1 MRAKGKKLL
10 LALLLICGI
19 MAAFAGCT
27 LEDPTNENEPVTYK
41 ITYVL
46 NGGEGDALGAFE
58 EGVGL
63 SALPVPTKAGNTFAG
78 WYTTSD
84 FSGEAVTSIAADAV
98 SDVTLYAKWTPNTY
112 SVNYSNLAGGE
123 VSLTEGA
130 PNAVYGTDY
139 SFTLVETGEI
149 PAIVT
154 VTIGGSPIDVQPVE
168 NVYTIEGEEIVG
180 DISVT
185 VSISHVKVTYRQ
197 AEHVSY
203 GENALL
209 AEKNAPFTF
218 TVNAEQGYVITEVSV
233 TQEGGSPV
241 PVTGENGTY
250 SFAVTDKAITV
261 SATVRAVR
269 YTIEFDN
276 GEETFAQTLSAEY
289 GQDVT
294 LTDVGSLDGFVPEHY
309 TFEGWSLTPNGE
321 KAYDD
326 GATVRNL
333 TVIDGDTV
341 TLYAVLTAEQF
352 TVTVG
357 ETSGFEL
364 SDLPEAT
371 YGQDYVVRISDAD
384 SYVYDITAK
393 IGTREQKLEYD
404 DVRGVFVLDSEYV
417 TDDIAISGEKY
428 VADPAVYENVTPYVI
443 ADQFANGNEYKVY
456 ATLTEEGILFRLDA
470 KQHSLHRAG
479 GENVLFSDGIR
490 FQLGRKDGSAKS
502 SAGQYF
508 GVNVDGY
515 IGGTD
520 TSRAVA
526 KVSGESGAYEYT
538 LEGLMPVSAIL
549 NADLGYTAA
558 DFSAE
563 NLANT
568 RVYVGML
575 IINFNNHKSYQDT
588 VYSPN
593 AQYRYSYNGSWGMP
607 VGEIGKGTDDAANTS
622 IISVGGIESAIAKDG
637 VDGVISENEYGS
649 HALEYTNG
657 SNANYMKLY
666 GKRTDDGMYLAVQV
680 RTNTVVYFNGASP
693 SGCPENVDYMQ
704 FGWYSPTYQKY
715 VNYRLYPDGHIAD
728 SDQKYDYF
736 LKGLTTAVLIDKSNA
751 GSFTTKTQGNAAGLV
766 AGDNGYFV
774 TTYEIYIPNGIM
786 DLPQQSDGSDV
797 YSDLYVLFRHRCDQI
812 GESGDTNAFDGKDT
826 SGGTTWFYTNEE
838 NVGAWPEQPYA
849 TVTPDGIFDLN
860 RTFVFD
866 NTATGNT
873 EQTFS
878 EMAVKAYSD
887 AVLPVP
893 TAQIGYRF
901 VGWATEPNGEPI
913 DTAGGVPLVGKPDSE
928 GKVTLYAVYEEAK
941 YAFSVTD
948 ENELISDITGVTD
961 GNTVLLGQDITFR
974 VNAPSDG
981 MSAIATVT
989 IGGIEYP
996 IEPKDGL
1003 YTIAGEAVTG
1013 DIVVTVTV
1021 TQSEEPVTY
1030 KITYVLNGGEGA
1042 ALGAFEE
1049 GIGLS
1054 SLPVPTKA
1062 GNTFA
1067 GWYTTSDFS
1076 GEAVTSIAADAVSDV
1091 TLYAKWTPN
1100 TYSVNYSNLAGGEV
1114 SLTEGA
1120 PNAVYGTDY
1129 SFTLVETGEI
1139 PAIVTVTIGGS
1150 PIDVQ
1155 PVENVYTIEGE
1166 EIVGDISVTVSI
1178 SHVKVTYRQ
1187 AEHVSYGE
1195 NALLAEK
1202 NAPFTFTVNAEQGYV
1217 ITEVSVTQEGGSPV
1231 PVTGE
1236 NGTYSFA
1243 VTDKAITVSATV
1255 RAVRYTIEFD
1265 NGEETFAQTLSA
1277 EYGQDVTLTD
1287 VGSLDG
1293 FVPEHYTFEGWSLTP
1308 NGEKAYDDGA
1318 TVRNLTVIDGDT
1330 VTLYAVLT
1338 AEQFT
1343 VTVGETSGFE
1353 LSDLPEATY
1362 GQDYVVRISDADSY
1376 VYDITAKIGTREQ
1389 KLEYDD
1395 VRGVF
1400 VLDSEYVTDDIAI
1413 SGEKYV
1419 ADPAVYENVTPYV
1432 IADQFANGNE
1442 YKVYAT
1448 LTEEG
1453 ILFRLDAK
1461 QHSLHRAGGE
1471 NVLFSDGIRFQLG
1484 RKDGSAK
1491 SSAGQYFGV
1500 NVDGYIGGTDTS
1512 RAVAKVS
1519 GESGAYEYTL
1529 EGLMPVSAILNADLG
1544 YTAADFSA
1552 ENLANTR
1559 VYVGMLIINFN
1570 NHKSY
1575 QDTVY
1580 SPNAQYR
1587 YSYNGSWGMPV
1598 GEIGKGTDD
1607 AANTSIIS
1615 VGGIE
1620 SAIAK
1625 DGVDGVIS
1633 ENEYGSHAL
1642 EYTNGS
1648 NANYMKLYGKRTDD
1662 GMYLA
1667 VQVRTNTVV
1676 YFNGA
1681 SPSGCPEN
1689 VDYMQFGWYSP
1700 TYQKY
1705 VNYRLYP
1712 DGHIADSDQ
1721 KYDYFL
1727 KGLTTAV
1734 LIDKSNAGSFTTKTQ
1749 GNAAGLVAGDNG
1761 YFVTTYEIY
1770 IPNGIMDLPQQS
1782 DGSDVYS
1789 DLYVLFRHRCDQI
1802 GESGDTNAFDGK
1814 DTSGGTTWFYTNE
1827 ENVGAWPEQPYATVT
1842 PDGIFDLNRTFVF
1855 DNTATGNTEQTFSE
1869 MAVKAYSDAV
1879 LPVPTA
1885 QIGYRFVGWAT
1896 EPNGEPI
1903 DTAGGVPLVGKPDS
1917 EGKVTLYAVYEE
1929 AKYAFSVTDENEL
1942 ISDITGVTDGNT
1954 VLLGQDITFRVNAPS
1969 DGMSAIATVTIGGIE
1984 YPIEPKDGL
1993 YTIAG
1998 EAVTGDI
2005 VVTVTVTQSAAYR
2018 VEFTD
2023 TDNVTFSGNTEAYPD
2038 VDYRFTADVAA
2049 EDYYLAVIVTDAD
2062 GSVIPVEKINE
2073 TTYRISGAE
2082 IAGDITITE
2091 KPHEILSG
2099 TFDFE
2104 LAGFTYGG
2112 VASPASAVLIDGEDY
2127 SAAFSF
2133 SDGQYTVAENALA
2146 DLSVGQTYRLIMET
2160 EDKVYE
2166 QQFLF
2171 VTMVINDLD
2180 EFRLIQSKYYKG
2192 TKAGQ
2197 AASTDTSQYRD
2208 GYFVLA
2214 ADINKGG
2221 EYFEFTMSP
2230 GWTDDGTGAP
2240 SGDEMARL
2248 GWYGTLD
2255 GRGHAIYNVQAGA
2268 GGMFGIL
2275 TSQSVLKNVAVIG
2288 GKTVT
2293 GGKFIVPETGE
2304 EHANSFAGANA
2315 KNTGFL
2321 TRAIAGGTVS
2331 NVYIEMADMPQIDRF
2346 GTLAFIV
2353 KGGAHLE
2360 KIIIRI
2366 CASSV
2371 SATDRHAAY
2380 GLAYENSVADSLYVF
2395 GAVQNGAAGS
2405 AKADETPY
2413 LARNFNNLVAGY
2425 DVYGVGSY
2433 SELYMAKEDALT
2445 SFGSVWDFTEN
2456 SVSFGS
2462 YVYTEE
2468 VV

>member
-10 LALLLICGI
+10 LALLLMCGI

-27 LEDPTNENEPVTYK
+27 PEDQTNENEPVTYK

-63 SALPVPTKAGNTFAG
+63 SSLPVPTKAGNTFAG

-112 SVNYSNLAGGE
+112 SVTYSNLVGDA

-203 GENALL
+203 GESGLL
-209 AEKNAPFTF
+209 AEKHAPFTF

-428 VADPAVYENVTPYVI
+428 VADPSVYDGVTPYVI

-456 ATLTEEGILFRLDA
+456 ATLTEEGILFKLEA
-470 KQHSLHRAG
+470 KQYSIHRDG
-479 GENVLFSDGIR
+479 GANVLFSDGIR

-563 NLANT
+563 NLADT

-593 AQYRYSYNGSWGMP
+593 AQYSYSYHGSWGMP

-657 SNANYMKLY
+657 SNENYMKLY

-693 SGCPENVDYMQ
+693 SGCPDIVDHVQ

-728 SDQKYDYF
+728 SDNKYDYF
-736 LKGLTTAVLIDKSNA
+736 LKGLTTAVLIDKSYA

-766 AGDNGYFV
+766 AGSNGYFV

-826 SGGTTWFYTNEE
+826 DGGTIWFYTNGEK
-838 NVGAWPEQPYA
+838 VGTWPEQPYA

-866 NTATGNT
+866 NTAAGNT
-873 EQTFS
+873 GETFS
-878 EMAVKAYSD
+878 EMALKVYSE

-893 TAQIGYRF
+893 KAQIGYRF

-941 YAFSVTD
+941 YTFTVTG
-948 ENELISDITGVTD
+948 ESGLVSEITGVTE
-961 GNTVLLGQDITFR
+961 NVASLGQEITFR
-974 VNAPSDG
+974 IGEPAEGV
-981 MSAIATVT
+981 AIVTVT

-1013 DIVVTVTV
+1013 DI
-1021 TQSEEPVTY
+1021 
-1030 KITYVLNGGEGA
+1030 
-1042 ALGAFEE
+1042 
-1049 GIGLS
+1049 
-1054 SLPVPTKA
+1054 
-1062 GNTFA
+1062 
-1067 GWYTTSDFS
+1067 
-1076 GEAVTSIAADAVSDV
+1076 AVT
-1091 TLYAKWTPN
+1091 
-1100 TYSVNYSNLAGGEV
+1100 
-1114 SLTEGA
+1114 
-1120 PNAVYGTDY
+1120 
-1129 SFTLVETGEI
+1129 
-1139 PAIVTVTIGGS
+1139 
-1150 PIDVQ
+1150 
-1155 PVENVYTIEGE
+1155 
-1166 EIVGDISVTVSI
+1166 VTVSI

-1195 NALLAEK
+1195 SGLLAEK
-1202 NAPFTFTVNAEQGYV
+1202 HAPFTFTVNAEQGYV

-1419 ADPAVYENVTPYV
+1419 ADPSVYDGVTPYV

-1453 ILFRLDAK
+1453 ILFKLEAK
-1461 QHSLHRAGGE
+1461 QYSIHRDGGA

-1552 ENLANTR
+1552 ENLADTR

-1580 SPNAQYR
+1580 SPNAQYS
-1587 YSYNGSWGMPV
+1587 YSYHGSWGMPV

-1648 NANYMKLYGKRTDD
+1648 NENYMKLYGKRTDD

-1681 SPSGCPEN
+1681 SPSGCPDI
-1689 VDYMQFGWYSP
+1689 VDHVQFGWYSP

-1712 DGHIADSDQ
+1712 DGHIADSDN

-1734 LIDKSNAGSFTTKTQ
+1734 LIDKSYAGSFTTKTQ
-1749 GNAAGLVAGDNG
+1749 GNAAGLVAGSNG

-1814 DTSGGTTWFYTNE
+1814 DTDGGTIWFYTNGE
-1827 ENVGAWPEQPYATVT
+1827 KVGTWPEQPYATVT

-1855 DNTATGNTEQTFSE
+1855 DNTAAGNTGETFSE
-1869 MAVKAYSDAV
+1869 MALKVYSEAV
-1879 LPVPTA
+1879 LPVPKA

-1929 AKYAFSVTDENEL
+1929 AKYTFTVTGESGLVSE
-1942 ISDITGVTDGNT
+1942 ITGVTEN
-1954 VLLGQDITFRVNAPS
+1954 VASLGQEITFRIGEPAEGV
-1969 DGMSAIATVTIGGIE
+1969 AIVTVTIGGIE

-2023 TDNVTFSGNTEAYPD
+2023 TDNVTFSGNTEAYPN

-2062 GSVIPVEKINE
+2062 GIVIPVEKINE
-2073 TTYRISGAE
+2073 TTYLISGAD
-2082 IAGDITITE
+2082 INGDITIEE
-2091 KPHEILSG
+2091 KPHEILAG
-2099 TFDFE
+2099 TSDFE
-2104 LAGFTYGG
+2104 LAGFTYDG
-2112 VASPASAVLIDGEDY
+2112 VTESASAALIDGEDY

-2146 DLSVGQTYRLIMET
+2146 ALSVGQTYRLIMET

>member
-10 LALLLICGI
+10 LALLLMCGI

-27 LEDPTNENEPVTYK
+27 PEDQTNENEPVTSYK

-58 EGVGL
+58 EGIGL
-63 SALPVPTKAGNTFAG
+63 SSLPVPTKAGNTFAG

-112 SVNYSNLAGGE
+112 SVTYSNLAGDA

-149 PAIVT
+149 SAT
-154 VTIGGSPIDVQPVE
+154 VLVSVGGSPIDVQPVE

-203 GENALL
+203 GESGLFAEKNAPFTFTVNAEQGYVITEVSVTQEGGSPVPVAGENGTYSFAVTDKAITVSATVRAVRYTIEFDNGEETFSETISANYDVSVSLPKVDSLSGFVPEHYTFAGWALAPNGEVIYTDGANVLNLTSNDGETVTLYAVLEAETYEVTADTTSGFEFSGLDRATYGRDYIVRLADSDSYFYEIEASVAGQEYALTYDDERGGFVLDAEYVTDDVLLSGEKYVADPAVYENVTPYVIADQFANGNEYKVYATLTEEGILFRLDAKQHSLHRAGGENVLFSDGIRFQLGRKDGSAKSSAGQYFGVNVDGYIGGTDTSRAVAKVSGESGAYEYTLEGLMPVSAILNADLGYTAADFSAENLANTRVYVGMLIINFNNHKSYQDTVYSPNAQYRYSYNGSWGMPVGEIGKGTDDAANTSIISVGGIESVIAKDGVDGVISENEYGSHALEYTNGSNANYMKLYGKRTDDGMYLAVQVRTNTVVYFNGASPSGCPENVDYMQFGWYSPTYQKYVNYRLYPDGHIADSDQKYDYFLKGLTTAVLIDKSNAGSFTTKTQGNAAGLVAGDNGYFVTTYEIYIPNGIMDLPQQSDGSDVYSDLYVLFRHRCDQIGESGDTNAFDGKDTSGGTTWFYTNGENVGAWPEQPYATVTPDGIFDLNRTFVFDNTATGNTGETFSEMAVKAYSDAVLPVPKAQIGYRFVGWATEPNGEPIDTAGGVPLVGKPDSEGKVTLYAVYEEAKYAFSVTDENELISDITGVTENVASLGQEITFRIGEPTEGVAIVTVTIGGIEYPIEPKDGLYTIAGEAVTGDIAVTVTVSISHVKVTYRQAEHVSYGESGLL
-209 AEKNAPFTF
+209 AEKHAPFTF

-428 VADPAVYENVTPYVI
+428 VADPSVYDGVTPYVI

-456 ATLTEEGILFRLDA
+456 ATLTEEGILFKLEA
-470 KQHSLHRAG
+470 KQYSIHRDG
-479 GENVLFSDGIR
+479 GANVLFSDGIR

-563 NLANT
+563 NLADT

-593 AQYRYSYNGSWGMP
+593 AQYSYSYHGSWGMP

-657 SNANYMKLY
+657 SNENYMKLY

-693 SGCPENVDYMQ
+693 SGCPDIVDHVQ

-728 SDQKYDYF
+728 SDNKYDYF
-736 LKGLTTAVLIDKSNA
+736 LKGLTTAVLIDKSYA

-766 AGDNGYFV
+766 AGSNGYFV

-826 SGGTTWFYTNEE
+826 DGGTIWFYTNGEK
-838 NVGAWPEQPYA
+838 VGTWPEQPYA

-873 EQTFS
+873 GETFS

-893 TAQIGYRF
+893 
-901 VGWATEPNGEPI
+901 
-913 DTAGGVPLVGKPDSE
+913 K
-928 GKVTLYAVYEEAK
+928 
-941 YAFSVTD
+941 
-948 ENELISDITGVTD
+948 
-961 GNTVLLGQDITFR
+961 
-974 VNAPSDG
+974 
-981 MSAIATVT
+981 
-989 IGGIEYP
+989 
-996 IEPKDGL
+996 
-1003 YTIAGEAVTG
+1003 
-1013 DIVVTVTV
+1013 
-1021 TQSEEPVTY
+1021 
-1030 KITYVLNGGEGA
+1030 
-1042 ALGAFEE
+1042 
-1049 GIGLS
+1049 
-1054 SLPVPTKA
+1054 
-1062 GNTFA
+1062 
-1067 GWYTTSDFS
+1067 
-1076 GEAVTSIAADAVSDV
+1076 
-1091 TLYAKWTPN
+1091 
-1100 TYSVNYSNLAGGEV
+1100 
-1114 SLTEGA
+1114 
-1120 PNAVYGTDY
+1120 
-1129 SFTLVETGEI
+1129 
-1139 PAIVTVTIGGS
+1139 
-1150 PIDVQ
+1150 
-1155 PVENVYTIEGE
+1155 
-1166 EIVGDISVTVSI
+1166 
-1178 SHVKVTYRQ
+1178 
-1187 AEHVSYGE
+1187 
-1195 NALLAEK
+1195 
-1202 NAPFTFTVNAEQGYV
+1202 
-1217 ITEVSVTQEGGSPV
+1217 
-1231 PVTGE
+1231 
-1236 NGTYSFA
+1236 
-1243 VTDKAITVSATV
+1243 
-1255 RAVRYTIEFD
+1255 
-1265 NGEETFAQTLSA
+1265 
-1277 EYGQDVTLTD
+1277 
-1287 VGSLDG
+1287 
-1293 FVPEHYTFEGWSLTP
+1293 
-1308 NGEKAYDDGA
+1308 
-1318 TVRNLTVIDGDT
+1318 
-1330 VTLYAVLT
+1330 
-1338 AEQFT
+1338 
-1343 VTVGETSGFE
+1343 
-1353 LSDLPEATY
+1353 
-1362 GQDYVVRISDADSY
+1362 
-1376 VYDITAKIGTREQ
+1376 
-1389 KLEYDD
+1389 
-1395 VRGVF
+1395 
-1400 VLDSEYVTDDIAI
+1400 
-1413 SGEKYV
+1413 
-1419 ADPAVYENVTPYV
+1419 
-1432 IADQFANGNE
+1432 
-1442 YKVYAT
+1442 
-1448 LTEEG
+1448 
-1453 ILFRLDAK
+1453 
-1461 QHSLHRAGGE
+1461 
-1471 NVLFSDGIRFQLG
+1471 
-1484 RKDGSAK
+1484 
-1491 SSAGQYFGV
+1491 
-1500 NVDGYIGGTDTS
+1500 
-1512 RAVAKVS
+1512 
-1519 GESGAYEYTL
+1519 
-1529 EGLMPVSAILNADLG
+1529 
-1544 YTAADFSA
+1544 
-1552 ENLANTR
+1552 
-1559 VYVGMLIINFN
+1559 
-1570 NHKSY
+1570 
-1575 QDTVY
+1575 
-1580 SPNAQYR
+1580 
-1587 YSYNGSWGMPV
+1587 
-1598 GEIGKGTDD
+1598 
-1607 AANTSIIS
+1607 
-1615 VGGIE
+1615 
-1620 SAIAK
+1620 
-1625 DGVDGVIS
+1625 
-1633 ENEYGSHAL
+1633 
-1642 EYTNGS
+1642 
-1648 NANYMKLYGKRTDD
+1648 
-1662 GMYLA
+1662 
-1667 VQVRTNTVV
+1667 
-1676 YFNGA
+1676 
-1681 SPSGCPEN
+1681 
-1689 VDYMQFGWYSP
+1689 
-1700 TYQKY
+1700 
-1705 VNYRLYP
+1705 
-1712 DGHIADSDQ
+1712 
-1721 KYDYFL
+1721 
-1727 KGLTTAV
+1727 
-1734 LIDKSNAGSFTTKTQ
+1734 
-1749 GNAAGLVAGDNG
+1749 
-1761 YFVTTYEIY
+1761 
-1770 IPNGIMDLPQQS
+1770 
-1782 DGSDVYS
+1782 
-1789 DLYVLFRHRCDQI
+1789 
-1802 GESGDTNAFDGK
+1802 
-1814 DTSGGTTWFYTNE
+1814 
-1827 ENVGAWPEQPYATVT
+1827 
-1842 PDGIFDLNRTFVF
+1842 
-1855 DNTATGNTEQTFSE
+1855 
-1869 MAVKAYSDAV
+1869 
-1879 LPVPTA
+1879 A

-2240 SGDEMARL
+2240 SGDEMAHL

>member
-19 MAAFAGCT
+19 MAAFAGCAP
-27 LEDPTNENEPVTYK
+27 EDPTNEEEPVTYK

-112 SVNYSNLAGGE
+112 SVTYSNLAGDV

-130 PNAVYGTDY
+130 SEAVYGTDY

-149 PAIVT
+149 PAT
-154 VTIGGSPIDVQPVE
+154 VLISVGGTAIDVQPVE
-168 NVYTIEGEEIVG
+168 NVYTIEGEDIVG
-180 DISVT
+180 NISVT
-185 VSISHVKVTYRQ
+185 VSVSHVKVTYQQ
-197 AEHVSY
+197 ADHVSY

-218 TVNAEQGYVITEVSV
+218 TVNAEQGYVITGVSV

-250 SFAVTDKAITV
+250 SFAVTDKAIAV
-261 SATVRAVR
+261 SATVRAVM

-289 GQDVT
+289 GLDVT

-333 TVIDGDTV
+333 TVIDGATV

-404 DVRGVFVLDSEYV
+404 KVRGVFVLDSKHV
-417 TDDIAISGEKY
+417 TDAIAISGEKY
-428 VADPAVYENVTPYVI
+428 VADPSVYDGVTPYVI

-456 ATLTEEGILFRLDA
+456 ATLTEAGILFKLEA
-470 KQHSLHRAG
+470 KQYSIHRDG

-563 NLANT
+563 NLADT

-593 AQYRYSYNGSWGMP
+593 AQYSYSYNGSWGMP

-657 SNANYMKLY
+657 SNDNYMKLY

-693 SGCPENVDYMQ
+693 SGCPDNVDYVQ
-704 FGWYSPTYQKY
+704 FGWYSPTYHKY

-826 SGGTTWFYTNEE
+826 DGGTIWFYTNGEK
-838 NVGAWPEQPYA
+838 VGAWPKQPYA

-860 RTFVFD
+860 RTFVLD
-866 NTATGNT
+866 NTAAGNT
-873 EQTFS
+873 GETFS

-893 TAQIGYRF
+893 NAQIGYRF

-948 ENELISDITGVTD
+948 ESGLVSKITGVTE
-961 GNTVLLGQDITFR
+961 NVASLGQEITFKIGD
-974 VNAPSDG
+974 PEEG
-981 MSAIATVT
+981 MAIVTVT
-989 IGGIEYP
+989 IGGIQYP

-1013 DIVVTVTV
+1013 EIAVTVTV
-1021 TQSEEPVTY
+1021 TQSDAY
-1030 KITYVLNGGEGA
+1030 
-1042 ALGAFEE
+1042 
-1049 GIGLS
+1049 
-1054 SLPVPTKA
+1054 
-1062 GNTFA
+1062 
-1067 GWYTTSDFS
+1067 
-1076 GEAVTSIAADAVSDV
+1076 AVT
-1091 TLYAKWTPN
+1091 
-1100 TYSVNYSNLAGGEV
+1100 
-1114 SLTEGA
+1114 
-1120 PNAVYGTDY
+1120 
-1129 SFTLVETGEI
+1129 
-1139 PAIVTVTIGGS
+1139 
-1150 PIDVQ
+1150 
-1155 PVENVYTIEGE
+1155 
-1166 EIVGDISVTVSI
+1166 
-1178 SHVKVTYRQ
+1178 
-1187 AEHVSYGE
+1187 
-1195 NALLAEK
+1195 
-1202 NAPFTFTVNAEQGYV
+1202 
-1217 ITEVSVTQEGGSPV
+1217 
-1231 PVTGE
+1231 
-1236 NGTYSFA
+1236 
-1243 VTDKAITVSATV
+1243 
-1255 RAVRYTIEFD
+1255 
-1265 NGEETFAQTLSA
+1265 
-1277 EYGQDVTLTD
+1277 
-1287 VGSLDG
+1287 
-1293 FVPEHYTFEGWSLTP
+1293 
-1308 NGEKAYDDGA
+1308 
-1318 TVRNLTVIDGDT
+1318 
-1330 VTLYAVLT
+1330 
-1338 AEQFT
+1338 
-1343 VTVGETSGFE
+1343 
-1353 LSDLPEATY
+1353 
-1362 GQDYVVRISDADSY
+1362 
-1376 VYDITAKIGTREQ
+1376 
-1389 KLEYDD
+1389 
-1395 VRGVF
+1395 
-1400 VLDSEYVTDDIAI
+1400 
-1413 SGEKYV
+1413 
-1419 ADPAVYENVTPYV
+1419 
-1432 IADQFANGNE
+1432 
-1442 YKVYAT
+1442 
-1448 LTEEG
+1448 
-1453 ILFRLDAK
+1453 
-1461 QHSLHRAGGE
+1461 
-1471 NVLFSDGIRFQLG
+1471 
-1484 RKDGSAK
+1484 
-1491 SSAGQYFGV
+1491 
-1500 NVDGYIGGTDTS
+1500 
-1512 RAVAKVS
+1512 
-1519 GESGAYEYTL
+1519 
-1529 EGLMPVSAILNADLG
+1529 
-1544 YTAADFSA
+1544 
-1552 ENLANTR
+1552 
-1559 VYVGMLIINFN
+1559 
-1570 NHKSY
+1570 
-1575 QDTVY
+1575 
-1580 SPNAQYR
+1580 
-1587 YSYNGSWGMPV
+1587 
-1598 GEIGKGTDD
+1598 
-1607 AANTSIIS
+1607 
-1615 VGGIE
+1615 
-1620 SAIAK
+1620 
-1625 DGVDGVIS
+1625 
-1633 ENEYGSHAL
+1633 
-1642 EYTNGS
+1642 
-1648 NANYMKLYGKRTDD
+1648 
-1662 GMYLA
+1662 
-1667 VQVRTNTVV
+1667 
-1676 YFNGA
+1676 
-1681 SPSGCPEN
+1681 
-1689 VDYMQFGWYSP
+1689 
-1700 TYQKY
+1700 
-1705 VNYRLYP
+1705 
-1712 DGHIADSDQ
+1712 
-1721 KYDYFL
+1721 
-1727 KGLTTAV
+1727 
-1734 LIDKSNAGSFTTKTQ
+1734 
-1749 GNAAGLVAGDNG
+1749 
-1761 YFVTTYEIY
+1761 
-1770 IPNGIMDLPQQS
+1770 
-1782 DGSDVYS
+1782 
-1789 DLYVLFRHRCDQI
+1789 
-1802 GESGDTNAFDGK
+1802 
-1814 DTSGGTTWFYTNE
+1814 
-1827 ENVGAWPEQPYATVT
+1827 
-1842 PDGIFDLNRTFVF
+1842 F
-1855 DNTATGNTEQTFSE
+1855 DNT
-1869 MAVKAYSDAV
+1869 
-1879 LPVPTA
+1879 
-1885 QIGYRFVGWAT
+1885 
-1896 EPNGEPI
+1896 
-1903 DTAGGVPLVGKPDS
+1903 DS
-1917 EGKVTLYAVYEE
+1917 
-1929 AKYAFSVTDENEL
+1929 
-1942 ISDITGVTDGNT
+1942 
-1954 VLLGQDITFRVNAPS
+1954 
-1969 DGMSAIATVTIGGIE
+1969 
-1984 YPIEPKDGL
+1984 
-1993 YTIAG
+1993 
-1998 EAVTGDI
+1998 
-2005 VVTVTVTQSAAYR
+2005 
-2018 VEFTD
+2018 
-2023 TDNVTFSGNTEAYPD
+2023 VTFSGNTEAYPD
-2038 VDYRFTADVAA
+2038 VDYRFTADVTA

-2073 TTYRISGAE
+2073 TTYLISGAD
-2082 IAGDITITE
+2082 INGDITIEE
-2091 KPHEILSG
+2091 KPHEILAG
-2099 TFDFE
+2099 TSDFE
-2104 LAGFTYGG
+2104 LAGFTYDG
-2112 VASPASAVLIDGEDY
+2112 VTESASAALIDGEDY
-2127 SAAFSF
+2127 SDAFSF

-2146 DLSVGQTYRLIMET
+2146 ALSVGQTYRLIMET

-2166 QQFLF
+2166 QKFLF
-2171 VTMVINDLD
+2171 VTMVINNLD

-2197 AASTDTSQYRD
+2197 VASTDTSQYRD

-2331 NVYIEMADMPQIDRF
+2331 NVYIEMADMPQVNRF
-2346 GTLAFIV
+2346 GTLAFVV

-2380 GLAYENSVADSLYVF
+2380 GLAYENSAADSLYVF

-2413 LARNFNNLVAGY
+2413 LARNFDNLAAGY
-2425 DVYGVGSY
+2425 DIYGASSY
-2433 SELYMAKEDALT
+2433 SEVYTAKSEAFA
-2445 SFGSVWDFTEN
+2445 SFGDVWEFTEN
-2456 SVSFGS
+2456 SVTFGS
-2462 YVYTEE
+2462 YVYTEAT
-2468 VV
+2468 V

>member
-149 PAIVT
+149 PAT
-154 VTIGGSPIDVQPVE
+154 VLVSVGGSPIDVQPVE
-168 NVYTIEGEEIVG
+168 NVYTIEGEDIVG
-180 DISVT
+180 NISVT
-185 VSISHVKVTYRQ
+185 VSVSHVKVTYQQ

-203 GENALL
+203 GESGLL

-241 PVTGENGTY
+241 SVTGENGTY

-276 GEETFAQTLSAEY
+276 GEETFSETISANYDVSVSLPKVDSLS
-289 GQDVT
+289 
-294 LTDVGSLDGFVPEHY
+294 GFVPEHY
-309 TFEGWSLTPNGE
+309 TFAGWALAPNGE
-321 KAYDD
+321 VIYTD
-326 GATVRNL
+326 GANVLNL
-333 TVIDGDTV
+333 TSNDGETV
-341 TLYAVLTAEQF
+341 TLYAVLEAETYEVTAD
-352 TVTVG
+352 T
-357 ETSGFEL
+357 TSGFEFSGL
-364 SDLPEAT
+364 DRAT
-371 YGQDYVVRISDAD
+371 YGRDYIVRLAD
-384 SYVYDITAK
+384 SDSYFYEIEASVAGQEYALT
-393 IGTREQKLEYD
+393 YD
-404 DVRGVFVLDSEYV
+404 DERGGFVLDAEYV
-417 TDDIAISGEKY
+417 TDDVLLSGEKY

-826 SGGTTWFYTNEE
+826 SGGTTWFYTNGE

-878 EMAVKAYSD
+878 EMALKVYSE

-893 TAQIGYRF
+893 KAQIGYRF

-941 YAFSVTD
+941 YTFTVTG
-948 ENELISDITGVTD
+948 ESGLVSEITGVTE
-961 GNTVLLGQDITFR
+961 NVASLGQEITFR
-974 VNAPSDG
+974 
-981 MSAIATVT
+981 
-989 IGGIEYP
+989 IG
-996 IEPKDGL
+996 EP
-1003 YTIAGEAVTG
+1003 A
-1013 DIVVTVTV
+1013 
-1021 TQSEEPVTY
+1021 
-1030 KITYVLNGGEGA
+1030 EG
-1042 ALGAFEE
+1042 
-1049 GIGLS
+1049 
-1054 SLPVPTKA
+1054 V
-1062 GNTFA
+1062 
-1067 GWYTTSDFS
+1067 
-1076 GEAVTSIAADAVSDV
+1076 
-1091 TLYAKWTPN
+1091 
-1100 TYSVNYSNLAGGEV
+1100 
-1114 SLTEGA
+1114 
-1120 PNAVYGTDY
+1120 
-1129 SFTLVETGEI
+1129 
-1139 PAIVTVTIGGS
+1139 AIV
-1150 PIDVQ
+1150 
-1155 PVENVYTIEGE
+1155 
-1166 EIVGDISVTVSI
+1166 
-1178 SHVKVTYRQ
+1178 
-1187 AEHVSYGE
+1187 
-1195 NALLAEK
+1195 
-1202 NAPFTFTVNAEQGYV
+1202 
-1217 ITEVSVTQEGGSPV
+1217 
-1231 PVTGE
+1231 
-1236 NGTYSFA
+1236 
-1243 VTDKAITVSATV
+1243 
-1255 RAVRYTIEFD
+1255 
-1265 NGEETFAQTLSA
+1265 
-1277 EYGQDVTLTD
+1277 
-1287 VGSLDG
+1287 
-1293 FVPEHYTFEGWSLTP
+1293 
-1308 NGEKAYDDGA
+1308 
-1318 TVRNLTVIDGDT
+1318 
-1330 VTLYAVLT
+1330 
-1338 AEQFT
+1338 
-1343 VTVGETSGFE
+1343 
-1353 LSDLPEATY
+1353 
-1362 GQDYVVRISDADSY
+1362 
-1376 VYDITAKIGTREQ
+1376 
-1389 KLEYDD
+1389 
-1395 VRGVF
+1395 
-1400 VLDSEYVTDDIAI
+1400 
-1413 SGEKYV
+1413 
-1419 ADPAVYENVTPYV
+1419 
-1432 IADQFANGNE
+1432 
-1442 YKVYAT
+1442 
-1448 LTEEG
+1448 
-1453 ILFRLDAK
+1453 
-1461 QHSLHRAGGE
+1461 
-1471 NVLFSDGIRFQLG
+1471 
-1484 RKDGSAK
+1484 
-1491 SSAGQYFGV
+1491 
-1500 NVDGYIGGTDTS
+1500 
-1512 RAVAKVS
+1512 
-1519 GESGAYEYTL
+1519 
-1529 EGLMPVSAILNADLG
+1529 
-1544 YTAADFSA
+1544 
-1552 ENLANTR
+1552 
-1559 VYVGMLIINFN
+1559 
-1570 NHKSY
+1570 
-1575 QDTVY
+1575 
-1580 SPNAQYR
+1580 
-1587 YSYNGSWGMPV
+1587 
-1598 GEIGKGTDD
+1598 
-1607 AANTSIIS
+1607 
-1615 VGGIE
+1615 
-1620 SAIAK
+1620 
-1625 DGVDGVIS
+1625 
-1633 ENEYGSHAL
+1633 
-1642 EYTNGS
+1642 
-1648 NANYMKLYGKRTDD
+1648 
-1662 GMYLA
+1662 
-1667 VQVRTNTVV
+1667 
-1676 YFNGA
+1676 
-1681 SPSGCPEN
+1681 
-1689 VDYMQFGWYSP
+1689 
-1700 TYQKY
+1700 
-1705 VNYRLYP
+1705 
-1712 DGHIADSDQ
+1712 
-1721 KYDYFL
+1721 
-1727 KGLTTAV
+1727 
-1734 LIDKSNAGSFTTKTQ
+1734 
-1749 GNAAGLVAGDNG
+1749 
-1761 YFVTTYEIY
+1761 
-1770 IPNGIMDLPQQS
+1770 
-1782 DGSDVYS
+1782 
-1789 DLYVLFRHRCDQI
+1789 
-1802 GESGDTNAFDGK
+1802 
-1814 DTSGGTTWFYTNE
+1814 
-1827 ENVGAWPEQPYATVT
+1827 
-1842 PDGIFDLNRTFVF
+1842 
-1855 DNTATGNTEQTFSE
+1855 
-1869 MAVKAYSDAV
+1869 
-1879 LPVPTA
+1879 
-1885 QIGYRFVGWAT
+1885 
-1896 EPNGEPI
+1896 
-1903 DTAGGVPLVGKPDS
+1903 
-1917 EGKVTLYAVYEE
+1917 
-1929 AKYAFSVTDENEL
+1929 
-1942 ISDITGVTDGNT
+1942 
-1954 VLLGQDITFRVNAPS
+1954 
-1969 DGMSAIATVTIGGIE
+1969 TVTIGGIE

>member
-203 GENALL
+203 GESGLL

-326 GATVRNL
+326 GATVHNL

-470 KQHSLHRAG
+470 KQHSLHRDG

-1195 NALLAEK
+1195 SGLLAEK

-1318 TVRNLTVIDGDT
+1318 TVHNLTVIDGDT

-1461 QHSLHRAGGE
+1461 QHSLHRDGGE

>member
-19 MAAFAGCT
+19 MAAFAGCAP
-27 LEDPTNENEPVTYK
+27 EDPTNEEEPVTYK

-46 NGGEGDALGAFE
+46 NGGEGAALGAFE
-58 EGVGL
+58 EGIGL
-63 SALPVPTKAGNTFAG
+63 SSLPVPTKAGNTFAG

-112 SVNYSNLAGGE
+112 SVTYSNLAGDA

-130 PNAVYGTDY
+130 SEAVYGTDY

-149 PAIVT
+149 PAT
-154 VTIGGSPIDVQPVE
+154 VLVSVGGSPIDVQPVE

-185 VSISHVKVTYRQ
+185 VSVSHVKVTYRQ

-203 GENALL
+203 GESGLL

-404 DVRGVFVLDSEYV
+404 DVRGVFVLDTEYV

-443 ADQFANGNEYKVY
+443 ADQFGNGNEYKVY

-470 KQHSLHRAG
+470 KQHSLHRDG

-520 TSRAVA
+520 TNRAVA

-563 NLANT
+563 NLADT

-622 IISVGGIESAIAKDG
+622 IISVDGIESAIAKDG

-693 SGCPENVDYMQ
+693 SGCPDIVDYMQ

-728 SDQKYDYF
+728 SDNEYDYF

-826 SGGTTWFYTNEE
+826 DGGTIWFYTNGEK
-838 NVGAWPEQPYA
+838 VGAWPEQPYA

-860 RTFVFD
+860 RTFLFD

-878 EMAVKAYSD
+878 EMAVKAYSE

-893 TAQIGYRF
+893 KAQIGYRF

-948 ENELISDITGVTD
+948 ENGLISDITGVTD
-961 GNTVLLGQDITFR
+961 GNTVLLGQEITFR
-974 VNAPSDG
+974 IGEPAEGV
-981 MSAIATVT
+981 AIVTVT

-1013 DIVVTVTV
+1013 DIAVTVTV
-1021 TQSEEPVTY
+1021 TQSDAY
-1030 KITYVLNGGEGA
+1030 
-1042 ALGAFEE
+1042 
-1049 GIGLS
+1049 
-1054 SLPVPTKA
+1054 
-1062 GNTFA
+1062 
-1067 GWYTTSDFS
+1067 
-1076 GEAVTSIAADAVSDV
+1076 AVT
-1091 TLYAKWTPN
+1091 
-1100 TYSVNYSNLAGGEV
+1100 
-1114 SLTEGA
+1114 
-1120 PNAVYGTDY
+1120 
-1129 SFTLVETGEI
+1129 
-1139 PAIVTVTIGGS
+1139 
-1150 PIDVQ
+1150 
-1155 PVENVYTIEGE
+1155 
-1166 EIVGDISVTVSI
+1166 
-1178 SHVKVTYRQ
+1178 
-1187 AEHVSYGE
+1187 
-1195 NALLAEK
+1195 
-1202 NAPFTFTVNAEQGYV
+1202 
-1217 ITEVSVTQEGGSPV
+1217 
-1231 PVTGE
+1231 
-1236 NGTYSFA
+1236 
-1243 VTDKAITVSATV
+1243 
-1255 RAVRYTIEFD
+1255 
-1265 NGEETFAQTLSA
+1265 
-1277 EYGQDVTLTD
+1277 
-1287 VGSLDG
+1287 
-1293 FVPEHYTFEGWSLTP
+1293 
-1308 NGEKAYDDGA
+1308 
-1318 TVRNLTVIDGDT
+1318 
-1330 VTLYAVLT
+1330 
-1338 AEQFT
+1338 
-1343 VTVGETSGFE
+1343 
-1353 LSDLPEATY
+1353 
-1362 GQDYVVRISDADSY
+1362 
-1376 VYDITAKIGTREQ
+1376 
-1389 KLEYDD
+1389 
-1395 VRGVF
+1395 
-1400 VLDSEYVTDDIAI
+1400 
-1413 SGEKYV
+1413 
-1419 ADPAVYENVTPYV
+1419 
-1432 IADQFANGNE
+1432 
-1442 YKVYAT
+1442 
-1448 LTEEG
+1448 
-1453 ILFRLDAK
+1453 
-1461 QHSLHRAGGE
+1461 
-1471 NVLFSDGIRFQLG
+1471 
-1484 RKDGSAK
+1484 
-1491 SSAGQYFGV
+1491 
-1500 NVDGYIGGTDTS
+1500 
-1512 RAVAKVS
+1512 
-1519 GESGAYEYTL
+1519 
-1529 EGLMPVSAILNADLG
+1529 
-1544 YTAADFSA
+1544 
-1552 ENLANTR
+1552 
-1559 VYVGMLIINFN
+1559 
-1570 NHKSY
+1570 
-1575 QDTVY
+1575 
-1580 SPNAQYR
+1580 
-1587 YSYNGSWGMPV
+1587 
-1598 GEIGKGTDD
+1598 
-1607 AANTSIIS
+1607 
-1615 VGGIE
+1615 
-1620 SAIAK
+1620 
-1625 DGVDGVIS
+1625 
-1633 ENEYGSHAL
+1633 
-1642 EYTNGS
+1642 
-1648 NANYMKLYGKRTDD
+1648 
-1662 GMYLA
+1662 
-1667 VQVRTNTVV
+1667 
-1676 YFNGA
+1676 
-1681 SPSGCPEN
+1681 
-1689 VDYMQFGWYSP
+1689 
-1700 TYQKY
+1700 
-1705 VNYRLYP
+1705 
-1712 DGHIADSDQ
+1712 
-1721 KYDYFL
+1721 
-1727 KGLTTAV
+1727 
-1734 LIDKSNAGSFTTKTQ
+1734 
-1749 GNAAGLVAGDNG
+1749 
-1761 YFVTTYEIY
+1761 
-1770 IPNGIMDLPQQS
+1770 
-1782 DGSDVYS
+1782 
-1789 DLYVLFRHRCDQI
+1789 
-1802 GESGDTNAFDGK
+1802 
-1814 DTSGGTTWFYTNE
+1814 
-1827 ENVGAWPEQPYATVT
+1827 
-1842 PDGIFDLNRTFVF
+1842 F
-1855 DNTATGNTEQTFSE
+1855 DNT
-1869 MAVKAYSDAV
+1869 
-1879 LPVPTA
+1879 
-1885 QIGYRFVGWAT
+1885 
-1896 EPNGEPI
+1896 
-1903 DTAGGVPLVGKPDS
+1903 DS
-1917 EGKVTLYAVYEE
+1917 
-1929 AKYAFSVTDENEL
+1929 
-1942 ISDITGVTDGNT
+1942 
-1954 VLLGQDITFRVNAPS
+1954 
-1969 DGMSAIATVTIGGIE
+1969 
-1984 YPIEPKDGL
+1984 
-1993 YTIAG
+1993 
-1998 EAVTGDI
+1998 
-2005 VVTVTVTQSAAYR
+2005 
-2018 VEFTD
+2018 
-2023 TDNVTFSGNTEAYPD
+2023 VTFSGNTEAYPD
-2038 VDYRFTADVAA
+2038 VDYRFTADVTA

-2073 TTYRISGAE
+2073 TTYLISGAE

-2127 SAAFSF
+2127 SAAFRF

-2146 DLSVGQTYRLIMET
+2146 ALSVGQTYRLIMET

-2197 AASTDTSQYRD
+2197 VASTDTSQYRD

-2315 KNTGFL
+2315 KNTGFF

-2413 LARNFNNLVAGY
+2413 LARNFDNLVAGY

-2433 SELYMAKEDALT
+2433 SELYVAKEDALT

>member
-27 LEDPTNENEPVTYK
+27 PEDPTNENEPVTYK

-404 DVRGVFVLDSEYV
+404 DVRGVFVLYSEYV

-428 VADPAVYENVTPYVI
+428 VADPSVYDGVTPYVI

-470 KQHSLHRAG
+470 KQHSLHRDG

-774 TTYEIYIPNGIM
+774 TTYEIYIPDGVM

-826 SGGTTWFYTNEE
+826 DGGTIWFYTNGEK
-838 NVGAWPEQPYA
+838 VGTWPEQPYA

-878 EMAVKAYSD
+878 EMALKVYSE

-893 TAQIGYRF
+893 KAQIGYRF

-1013 DIVVTVTV
+1013 DI
-1021 TQSEEPVTY
+1021 
-1030 KITYVLNGGEGA
+1030 
-1042 ALGAFEE
+1042 
-1049 GIGLS
+1049 
-1054 SLPVPTKA
+1054 
-1062 GNTFA
+1062 
-1067 GWYTTSDFS
+1067 
-1076 GEAVTSIAADAVSDV
+1076 AVT
-1091 TLYAKWTPN
+1091 
-1100 TYSVNYSNLAGGEV
+1100 
-1114 SLTEGA
+1114 
-1120 PNAVYGTDY
+1120 
-1129 SFTLVETGEI
+1129 
-1139 PAIVTVTIGGS
+1139 
-1150 PIDVQ
+1150 
-1155 PVENVYTIEGE
+1155 
-1166 EIVGDISVTVSI
+1166 VTVSI

-1195 NALLAEK
+1195 SGLLAEK

-1400 VLDSEYVTDDIAI
+1400 VLYSEYVTDDIAI

-1419 ADPAVYENVTPYV
+1419 ADPSVYDGVTPYV

-1461 QHSLHRAGGE
+1461 QHSLHRDGGE

-1770 IPNGIMDLPQQS
+1770 IPDGVMDLPQQS

-1814 DTSGGTTWFYTNE
+1814 DTDGGTIWFYTNGE
-1827 ENVGAWPEQPYATVT
+1827 KVGTWPEQPYATVT

-1869 MAVKAYSDAV
+1869 MALKVYSEAV
-1879 LPVPTA
+1879 LPVPKA

>member
-203 GENALL
+203 GESGLL

-470 KQHSLHRAG
+470 KQHSLHRDG

-1195 NALLAEK
+1195 SGLLAEK

-1461 QHSLHRAGGE
+1461 QHSLHRDGGE

>member
-404 DVRGVFVLDSEYV
+404 DVRGVFVLYSEYV
-417 TDDIAISGEKY
+417 TDDVLLSGEKY

-1400 VLDSEYVTDDIAI
+1400 VLYSEYVTDDVLL

>member
-10 LALLLICGI
+10 LALLLMCGI

-27 LEDPTNENEPVTYK
+27 PEDQTNENEPVTYK

-58 EGVGL
+58 EGIGL
-63 SALPVPTKAGNTFAG
+63 SSLPVPTKAGNTFAG

-112 SVNYSNLAGGE
+112 SVTYSNLAGDA

-203 GENALL
+203 GESGLF

-352 TVTVG
+352 MVTVG

-428 VADPAVYENVTPYVI
+428 VADPSVYDGVTPYVI

-456 ATLTEEGILFRLDA
+456 ATLTEEGILFKLEA
-470 KQHSLHRAG
+470 KQYSIHRDG

-563 NLANT
+563 NLADT

-593 AQYRYSYNGSWGMP
+593 AQYSYSYHGSWGMP

-657 SNANYMKLY
+657 SNENYMKLY

-693 SGCPENVDYMQ
+693 SGCPDIVDHVQ

-728 SDQKYDYF
+728 SDNKYDYF
-736 LKGLTTAVLIDKSNA
+736 LKGLTTAVLIDKSYA

-766 AGDNGYFV
+766 AGSNGYFV

-826 SGGTTWFYTNEE
+826 DGGTIWFYTNGEK
-838 NVGAWPEQPYA
+838 VGTWPEQPYA

-860 RTFVFD
+860 RTFVLD
-866 NTATGNT
+866 NTAAGNT
-873 EQTFS
+873 GETFS
-878 EMAVKAYSD
+878 EMALKVYSE

-893 TAQIGYRF
+893 KAQIGYRF

-941 YAFSVTD
+941 YTFTVTG
-948 ENELISDITGVTD
+948 ESGLVSEITGVTE
-961 GNTVLLGQDITFR
+961 NVASLGQEITFR
-974 VNAPSDG
+974 IDEPAEGV
-981 MSAIATVT
+981 AIVTVT

-1013 DIVVTVTV
+1013 DIAVTVTV
-1021 TQSEEPVTY
+1021 
-1030 KITYVLNGGEGA
+1030 
-1042 ALGAFEE
+1042 
-1049 GIGLS
+1049 
-1054 SLPVPTKA
+1054 
-1062 GNTFA
+1062 
-1067 GWYTTSDFS
+1067 
-1076 GEAVTSIAADAVSDV
+1076 
-1091 TLYAKWTPN
+1091 
-1100 TYSVNYSNLAGGEV
+1100 SV
-1114 SLTEGA
+1114 
-1120 PNAVYGTDY
+1120 
-1129 SFTLVETGEI
+1129 
-1139 PAIVTVTIGGS
+1139 
-1150 PIDVQ
+1150 
-1155 PVENVYTIEGE
+1155 
-1166 EIVGDISVTVSI
+1166 
-1178 SHVKVTYRQ
+1178 SHVKVTYQQ
-1187 AEHVSYGE
+1187 ADHVSYGE

-1217 ITEVSVTQEGGSPV
+1217 ITGVSVTQEGGSPV

-1338 AEQFT
+1338 AEQFM

-1419 ADPAVYENVTPYV
+1419 ADPSVYDGVTPYV

-1453 ILFRLDAK
+1453 ILFKLEAK
-1461 QHSLHRAGGE
+1461 QYSIHRDGGE

-1552 ENLANTR
+1552 ENLADTR

-1580 SPNAQYR
+1580 SPNAQYS
-1587 YSYNGSWGMPV
+1587 YSYHGSWGMPV

-1648 NANYMKLYGKRTDD
+1648 NENYMKLYGKRTDD

-1681 SPSGCPEN
+1681 SPSGCPDI
-1689 VDYMQFGWYSP
+1689 VDHVQFGWYSP

-1712 DGHIADSDQ
+1712 DGHIADSDN

-1734 LIDKSNAGSFTTKTQ
+1734 LIDKSYAGSFTTKTQ
-1749 GNAAGLVAGDNG
+1749 GNAAGLVAGSNG

-1814 DTSGGTTWFYTNE
+1814 DTDGGTIWFYTNGE
-1827 ENVGAWPEQPYATVT
+1827 KVGTWPEQPYATVT
-1842 PDGIFDLNRTFVF
+1842 PDGIFDLNRTFVL
-1855 DNTATGNTEQTFSE
+1855 DNTAAGNTGETFSE
-1869 MAVKAYSDAV
+1869 MALKVYSEAV
-1879 LPVPTA
+1879 LPVPKA

-1929 AKYAFSVTDENEL
+1929 AKYTFTVTGESGLVSE
-1942 ISDITGVTDGNT
+1942 ITGVTEN
-1954 VLLGQDITFRVNAPS
+1954 VASLGQEITFRIDEPAEGV
-1969 DGMSAIATVTIGGIE
+1969 AIVTVTIGGIE

-2005 VVTVTVTQSAAYR
+2005 AVTVTVTQSDAY
-2018 VEFTD
+2018 VVTFDNTD
-2023 TDNVTFSGNTEAYPD
+2023 SVTFSGNTEAYPD
-2038 VDYRFTADVAA
+2038 VDYRFTADVTA

-2073 TTYRISGAE
+2073 TTYLISGAD
-2082 IAGDITITE
+2082 INGDITIEE
-2091 KPHEILSG
+2091 KPHEILAG
-2099 TFDFE
+2099 TSDFE
-2104 LAGFTYGG
+2104 LAGFTYDG
-2112 VASPASAVLIDGEDY
+2112 VTESASAALIDGEDY

-2146 DLSVGQTYRLIMET
+2146 ALSVGQTYRLIMET

-2197 AASTDTSQYRD
+2197 VASTDTSQYRD

-2380 GLAYENSVADSLYVF
+2380 GLAYENSAADSLYVF

-2413 LARNFNNLVAGY
+2413 LARNFDNLAAGY
-2425 DVYGVGSY
+2425 DIYGASSY
-2433 SELYMAKEDALT
+2433 SEVYTAKSEAFA
-2445 SFGSVWDFTEN
+2445 SFGDVWEFTEN
-2456 SVSFGS
+2456 SVTFGS
-2462 YVYTEE
+2462 YVYTEAT
-2468 VV
+2468 V